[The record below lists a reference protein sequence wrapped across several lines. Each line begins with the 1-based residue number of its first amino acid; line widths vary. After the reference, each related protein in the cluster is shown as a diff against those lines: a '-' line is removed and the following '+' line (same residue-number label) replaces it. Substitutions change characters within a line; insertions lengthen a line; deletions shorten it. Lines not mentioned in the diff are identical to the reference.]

1 MLQFYADTGD
11 SLRYYPNPAFYTGN
25 IAVSQVSAAGV
36 ATFTAIGTPLV
47 KGQQFYY
54 QGTLFII
61 QANTVVADTTV
72 AMLPRTGTAIVA
84 NQNCFVLTPVTTVN
98 PGLGECN
105 NIISKGSSF
114 NPRDGYQ
121 ALNGLVNQGRL
132 ARMQDTSFDA
142 STLAGTYQTSTAAGQ
157 MFKNHGITNDPTTVV
172 YNIFCGY
179 SDVRSPRFFLTN
191 CLLQEV
197 FLLD

>member
-1 MLQFYADTGD
+1 MSADDRKTLGSMLQFYVDTGD

-25 IAVSQVSAAGV
+25 LAVTQVSAAGV
-36 ATFTAIGTPLV
+36 ATFTAIGTPLI
-47 KGQQFYY
+47 KGQQFWY
-54 QGTLFII
+54 QGILYTI

-72 AMLPRTGTAIVA
+72 AVLPRTGAAVVA
-84 NQNCFVLTPVTTVN
+84 NQTTAVLTPVNVVN

-142 STLAGTYQTSTAAGQ
+142 STLAGTYQTTTAAGQ
-157 MFKNHGITNDPTTVV
+157 MFKNHVITNDASTIV
-172 YNIFCGY
+172 YKNFRGD
-179 SDVRSPRFFLTN
+179 SHVRSPRFL
-191 CLLQEV
+191 
-197 FLLD
+197 